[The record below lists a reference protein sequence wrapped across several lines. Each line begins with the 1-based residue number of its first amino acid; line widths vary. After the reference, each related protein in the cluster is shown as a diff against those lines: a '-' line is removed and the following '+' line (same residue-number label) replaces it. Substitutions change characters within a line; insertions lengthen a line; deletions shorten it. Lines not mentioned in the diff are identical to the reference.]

1 MCSMAHMLHMP
12 HEVSLLKQRY
22 FFFTSKH
29 SWQTY
34 LPQKKCK
41 NIPKNIQKPVLQCFV
56 GSRYVQ
62 GLFGAWAWKTLQGW
76 HPPVRCLARRHQVGL
91 INKAHFIGVFDFIP
105 TNMYIYNYY
114 FILIIMYIY
123 IHIHINIITCKN
135 IIYIYMHTWEM
146 MLWCLFHAYGFCCG
160 VDGWWYDYY
169 YFLLAILSFIITT
182 YCFSTM
188 AVLVALFTYTHIWS
202 CAVHVYIY
210 ICTWVDM

>member
-22 FFFTSKH
+22 VLFTSKH
-29 SWQTY
+29 WKVQAFLANLLT
-34 LPQKKCK
+34 PKKCK

-62 GLFGAWAWKTLQGW
+62 GLFGAWAWKTLQDW

-91 INKAHFIGVFDFIP
+91 INKAHFIGVFDFVP

-123 IHIHINIITCKN
+123 TYSYKYITYIH
-135 IIYIYMHTWEM
+135 YIYTCTHGI
-146 MLWCLFHAYGFCCG
+146 WCSG
-160 VDGWWYDYY
+160 V
-169 YFLLAILSFIITT
+169 SFIVLMGGDMTITT
-182 YCFSTM
+182 FY
-188 AVLVALFTYTHIWS
+188 
-202 CAVHVYIY
+202 
-210 ICTWVDM
+210 